1 MRSLLKRQNVSKVQ
15 ICWPPLSLQHWS
27 GPSHKKAAP
36 PPSSVPWDPN
46 LRFTNELAD
55 TKGPTHRAQQFY
67 TPFMFGQM
75 YVPVSMLTRIGN
87 TLKDTNTHTDSNWP
101 PNKSEQFYTPFMIG
115 QIPWAANLLFLMT
128 LTLMCDPRSENELFS
143 LKLLKGLDLHI
154 SVDWW
159 QHIHTQTKIHGVLGL
174 TYHIFISS
182 SHSNMRIR
190 LDKYK
195 YTHTPIHTNM
205 HTQTHYKAYIKR
217 LSEARPALW
226 AILDPDWT
234 DRRSPQNPASFLLK
248 HFLHTGRSKLVCK
261 FLHVCI

>member
-1 MRSLLKRQNVSKVQ
+1 MWARSKYVDPSPSPQYIGQVQAIKRPHPLL
-15 ICWPPLSLQHWS
+15 PLSRGIQIYDLQTSWQTQ
-27 GPSHKKAAP
+27 KAP
-36 PPSSVPWDPN
+36 H
-46 LRFTNELAD
+46 T
-55 TKGPTHRAQQFY
+55 GHRQFY

-159 QHIHTQTKIHGVLGL
+159 QHIHTQTKIHGILGL

-190 LDKYK
+190 VVKYK
-195 YTHTPIHTNM
+195 YTHFRTHIHQYTQICTLR
-205 HTQTHYKAYIKR
+205 HTTRHISRDSAKR
-217 LSEARPALW
+217 VRP
-226 AILDPDWT
+226 
-234 DRRSPQNPASFLLK
+234 F
-248 HFLHTGRSKLVCK
+248 GRSWILTELTDGRRKTL
-261 FLHVCI
+261 LPSS